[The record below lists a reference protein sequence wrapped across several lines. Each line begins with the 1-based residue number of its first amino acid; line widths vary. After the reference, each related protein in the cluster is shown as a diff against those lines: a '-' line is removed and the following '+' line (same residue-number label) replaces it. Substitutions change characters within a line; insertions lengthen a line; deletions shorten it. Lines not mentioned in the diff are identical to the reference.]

1 MEGHTRVGQYNVLLN
16 LRGPADAMDLMLRSN
31 PPLTKAQI
39 ISLITL
45 RNSSGKKDSSLNSED
60 VNTLI
65 GSGIRMTLNSL
76 GVTQALEKALNL
88 DMLNITTGSLDY
100 NSKTADVGN
109 NYYNI
114 EMGKY
119 LFNDFMLTAA
129 FGLNHDD
136 NRIGMQYNLGSKFGV
151 AAWKSADDSFVGGMY
166 KYSFY

>member
-1 MEGHTRVGQYNVLLN
+1 
-16 LRGPADAMDLMLRSN
+16 
-31 PPLTKAQI
+31 
-39 ISLITL
+39 
-45 RNSSGKKDSSLNSED
+45 
-60 VNTLI
+60 
-65 GSGIRMTLNSL
+65 
-76 GVTQALEKALNL
+76 
-88 DMLNITTGSLDY
+88 MLNITTGSLDY